1 MDDPLREH
9 ENSPLDDAIGLSYYG
24 REGDDIVMRLEPT
37 HAALGYEDPP
47 MLHGGTLATL
57 VDTAGWYAVMAV
69 APATWVAVDLR
80 SDFLRMADLSPLKV
94 TARCLRAGR
103 TLAVCNVE
111 ISPWD
116 TPEKLTSVGRIQF
129 IRTGD
134 LEEGKQ
140 RVDAELASLRARLK
154 ADTLVIALSD
164 KSEPNWRLGVL
175 PSYKVNRGDKPLP
188 VLLAELRAYLGEVY
202 KAVSH
207 PSLEGDDVLGLLA
220 TNRQVR
226 GRKIIVSIDKDLRN
240 IPGLLFNPM
249 KEDLGVVKI
258 TEDAADYNHLMQVLT
273 GDRTDGYTGL
283 PGCGPVKAERILHSV
298 PSGKRWAAVVAAY
311 EGEGFTEA
319 DALVQA
325 RVARILRHG
334 EYIIASGLVRLWKP
348 N

>member
-116 TPEKLTSVGRIQF
+116 TPDRLTSVGRIQF

-134 LEEGKQ
+134 
-140 RVDAELASLRARLK
+140 
-154 ADTLVIALSD
+154 
-164 KSEPNWRLGVL
+164 
-175 PSYKVNRGDKPLP
+175 
-188 VLLAELRAYLGEVY
+188 
-202 KAVSH
+202 
-207 PSLEGDDVLGLLA
+207 
-220 TNRQVR
+220 
-226 GRKIIVSIDKDLRN
+226 
-240 IPGLLFNPM
+240 
-249 KEDLGVVKI
+249 
-258 TEDAADYNHLMQVLT
+258 
-273 GDRTDGYTGL
+273 
-283 PGCGPVKAERILHSV
+283 
-298 PSGKRWAAVVAAY
+298 
-311 EGEGFTEA
+311 
-319 DALVQA
+319 
-325 RVARILRHG
+325 
-334 EYIIASGLVRLWKP
+334 
-348 N
+348 